1 MGRSGS
7 YYDDFQRYGRRSQYD
22 YRRYL
27 PSYRESDEER
37 AIRKAD
43 ERRAYEERRRREQE
57 RHDLPHRD
65 DDTQKRKSHD
75 ERGTSHIDDSSSKRA
90 RLTEETT
97 PSASKHVPA
106 QSPAPV
112 RSDIQAIINRP
123 AYQVGQGPPTL
134 QSRFPQ
140 WCLRGVRFDLDLVP
154 LDKSAMVRN
163 LDTVRTDIERMSNWQ
178 KLVDELQ
185 RVNRANPEAMLTME
199 NDKAELQKTLEQ
211 HDAEMRSISSY
222 NEKLEAEVEKLKE
235 ELATSS
241 TSYSQ
246 KESML
251 QQQVRDAHASQRAVE
266 DKLTHKEKV
275 IEEYRVET
283 LQLREQTSSQS
294 LEIEMLKA

>member
-1 MGRSGS
+1 MGRSDS

-43 ERRAYEERRRREQE
+43 ERRAYEERHRREQE
-57 RHDLPHRD
+57 RHDPPHRD
-65 DDTQKRKSHD
+65 DDTQNRKTHD
-75 ERGTSHIDDSSSKRA
+75 ERGKGHMEDSSSKRA
-90 RLTEETT
+90 KLTEETMPT
-97 PSASKHVPA
+97 VSQNVPA

-112 RSDIQAIINRP
+112 RSDIQTIINRP

-154 LDKSAMVRN
+154 IDKSAMLRN

-185 RVNRANPEAMLTME
+185 RVNRANLEAMLTME
-199 NDKAELQKTLEQ
+199 NDKAEWQKTLEQ
-211 HDAEMRSISSY
+211 HDAEMRSIASY

-266 DKLTHKEKV
+266 DKLTHQEKV
-275 IEEYRVET
+275 IEEYRAET
-283 LQLREQTSSQS
+283 L
-294 LEIEMLKA
+294 